1 MSNMAKFRV
10 DISRVEYYKHAVI
23 VEANSIKDALKKI
36 EEAWEE
42 REDLYEIVTDC
53 MYDADTNFDITLA
66 TEGDLKTCT
75 KI

>member
-23 VEANSIKDALKKI
+23 VEANSMRGALKKI

-53 MYDADTNFDITLA
+53 MYDADTNFEITPA